1 MKPNRKV
8 ELEQYI
14 ETMSVENLA
23 NEKKKVK
30 NELKS
35 YDNDFHF
42 NFKRQPN
49 HDEK

>member
-1 MKPNRKV
+1 MKSSRRGD
-8 ELEQYI
+8 LESHI
-14 ETMSVENLA
+14 DAMTVDAVA

-35 YDNDFHF
+35 YDNDFNS

-49 HDEK
+49 H